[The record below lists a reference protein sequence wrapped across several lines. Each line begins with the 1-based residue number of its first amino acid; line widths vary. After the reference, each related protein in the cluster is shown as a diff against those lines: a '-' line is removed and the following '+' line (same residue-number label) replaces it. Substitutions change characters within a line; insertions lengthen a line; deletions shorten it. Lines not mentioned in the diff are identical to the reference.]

1 MVMSENKKLYPLAA
15 SQRMH
20 YYTVQYCPQKQV
32 LNIGTS
38 LTIEADIDFDV
49 LRESIYEAYDR
60 CECMRIRFTQNENG
74 EVMQYIE
81 PKEEREIPFFE
92 FGHWKYEDAENEMK
106 NWTSVPFERFDSP
119 MNRVVMISM
128 PDGFKGVYLL
138 VDHMTM
144 DAQAI
149 VLFLK
154 DVIQVYCSKKYDYE
168 YPKALQSYIKALEKD
183 LKYEA
188 ESKSKQKD
196 KQFWTEFIEKSEPM
210 YTDAT
215 GDNLLQRSREEKN
228 NPELR
233 AVINGIPNCDAEI
246 AQFHLEPDP
255 SDVLVK
261 FCEENQIS
269 MASLLLMAVRTYLQK
284 VNNGEPD
291 VSIQNTVS
299 RRATLLEKHSGGSRV
314 HFFPC
319 RTIVN
324 LDETFLQGCEKI
336 RESQN
341 NIFRHANF
349 DPIEFRSMRAKY
361 YNNAPGE
368 VYEPM
373 SLTYQPLSMRSDDM
387 PDIRYKSN
395 WYTNGVEAQ
404 NLYLT
409 VMHRSLDNGLD
420 FCFEYKKEKY
430 DYTDLE
436 KIYYFITRIIFEG
449 VKNPNQTIAEIISN
463 T

>member
-1 MVMSENKKLYPLAA
+1 MSEAIKLYPLAA
-15 SQRMH
+15 SQKMH
-20 YYTVQYCPQKQV
+20 YYTVQYCPKKEV

-38 LTIEADIDFDV
+38 LTIETDINFDV
-49 LRESIYEAYDR
+49 LKESIYESYER
-60 CECMRIRFTQNENG
+60 CECMRIRFTQDENG
-74 EVMQYIE
+74 EVMQYIA
-81 PKEEREIPFFE
+81 PKEERDIPFFE
-92 FGHWKYEDAENEMK
+92 FSHWKQEDAENEMK
-106 NWTSVPFERFDSP
+106 KWTSVPFERFDSP
-119 MNRVVMISM
+119 MNKVVMISM

-154 DVIQVYCSKKYDYE
+154 DVIQVYCSKMYDYE
-168 YPKALQSYIKALEKD
+168 YPKPLQSYVKALEKD

-188 ESKSKQKD
+188 GSKSYEKD
-196 KQFWTEFIEKSEPM
+196 KKFWEEYLEQSEPI

-215 GDNLLQRSREEKN
+215 GDNLLQRQREAQNK
-228 NPELR
+228 PELR
-233 AVINGIPNCDAEI
+233 AAVGGIQSCDAEI

-255 SDVLVK
+255 SDALVK

-269 MASLLLMAVRTYLQK
+269 MATLLLMAVRTYLQK
-284 VNNGEPD
+284 VNNNEPD

-299 RRATLLEKHSGGSRV
+299 RRATLLEKLSGGSRV

-336 RESQN
+336 RDSQN

-349 DPIEFRSMRAKY
+349 NPIEFRAMRSKK

-368 VYEPM
+368 SYESM
-373 SLTYQPLSMRSDDM
+373 SLTYQPLSMRTDDM
-387 PDIRYKSN
+387 PDIRYKSD
-395 WYTNGVEAQ
+395 WYTNGVAAQ

-430 DYTDLE
+430 NYEDLE

-449 VKNPNQTIAEIISN
+449 VNNPNKTIEEIISN